1 MKRVFFILMLA
12 IGAISTAQAQFSW
25 GIKAGV
31 NLIEADFSNLES
43 NIDTKNLTGFQVGP
57 MIQFTVPVI
66 GIGLDAAVLYSQ
78 TGFEL
83 KGENYKQGSLLI
95 PVNFKYKL
103 SLLGVLGAY
112 ATAGPYAKFKLD
124 SDDLYEDAKA
134 KSFGAGLNFG
144 FGVEV
149 LSHLQ
154 VGANYQVG
162 LTDNYNESSAL
173 QLAGNSVNSKDKGWS
188 ITAAYLF

>member
-1 MKRVFFILMLA
+1 MLA